1 MSGTPL
7 KLVSDSMFWKPDP
20 EVELLRKNQHW
31 KDFHKEAGKRGLYF
45 DNIKQ
50 GQATSFTLKKT
61 AIGGW
66 LSIHLSD
73 GKGKTSLAAMED
85 AYRKSGR
92 ADAELDRILDLLC
105 GRNVVEDEFESL
117 FD

>member
-1 MSGTPL
+1 VKPL
-7 KLVSDSMFWKPDP
+7 TLVSDSMFFKPDP
-20 EVELLRKNQHW
+20 EVELLRKSQHW

-50 GQATSFTLKKT
+50 GQATAFTLTKT
-61 AIGGW
+61 THGGW
-66 LSIHLSD
+66 QSWHLAD

-92 ADAELDRILDLLC
+92 CDAELDRILDALA
-105 GRNVVEDEFESL
+105 GRVAPVADEFESI